1 MGQKTHPT
9 GFRIGVTKPWKSR
22 WYSEKEFGRNL
33 SEDFVLRRFVKE
45 KLFNSGVSKIEIER
59 TASKLRVNVFS
70 ARPGIAIGKKGAG
83 IEQLRT
89 DIAKKIKKPVE
100 EVFLNVTEVRKAEAD
115 SQLIAE
121 SIANQI
127 ERRVA
132 YRRAMKK
139 AIQQAFKFGV
149 EGIKIRVSGRLGGSE
164 IARSDK
170 YAEGS
175 IPLHTLRADIDYG
188 FAEAMTTAG
197 IIGIKVWVYKGEVD
211 MRTRL
216 GRTRGGAIAS
226 AQAASA
232 AGLPI

>member
-1 MGQKTHPT
+1 M
-9 GFRIGVTKPWKSR
+9 
-22 WYSEKEFGRNL
+22 
-33 SEDFVLRRFVKE
+33 
-45 KLFNSGVSKIEIER
+45 
-59 TASKLRVNVFS
+59 
-70 ARPGIAIGKKGAG
+70 
-83 IEQLRT
+83 
-89 DIAKKIKKPVE
+89 
-100 EVFLNVTEVRKAEAD
+100 
-115 SQLIAE
+115 
-121 SIANQI
+121 
-127 ERRVA
+127 
-132 YRRAMKK
+132 
-139 AIQQAFKFGV
+139 
-149 EGIKIRVSGRLGGSE
+149 RVSGRLGGSE